1 MRLSRIVAALSAVLL
16 LLGPA
21 LAREVKMTADSMQY
35 DSASGYFTASDN
47 VTITR
52 EGLTATARKAEGNMN
67 EGRIDLIGD
76 VRILG
81 EWDGEKV
88 DVRARSSSP
97 ICRSQ
102 PASLSRAP

>member
-1 MRLSRIVAALSAVLL
+1 M
-16 LLGPA
+16 LGPA

-88 DVRARSSSP
+88 DVRAQVLVAYLQEP
-97 ICRSQ
+97 TGFTLKGTVTGAWGIW
-102 PASLSRAP
+102 